1 MKISALIMLILAA
14 LVGTPV
20 NAQVTPEVRAP
31 VSADAVSPGG
41 QLRFDIGTNGEGR
54 VTYHVARSGKPLIG
68 DSQLGFLFTDA
79 PQMLRNFKL
88 VGTDRRSVDEAWE
101 QPWGEWRHMRNHY
114 NELTATFEETSKL
127 HRRMRVVT
135 RLFDDAVAF
144 RIEFPRQPNLTTAN
158 IAEELTQFRLIGD
171 GEAWWDP
178 AFESNREEYLYNR
191 TKISEIGT
199 AQTPLTIRL
208 TDGTH
213 VAFHEAAL
221 VDYSGMDIAK
231 VEGGLLKA
239 VLTPSS
245 NGAKV
250 TRDTPFETPWRV
262 MLITSDAPSLYAANA
277 EILNLNEPNKLGDVS
292 WVHPRKFMGIWWG
305 MHLDT
310 QSWSSGPRHG
320 ATTAYARKMIDFAA
334 ANGFTGLLVEG
345 WNTGWDG
352 DWFANGDTFSFTQ
365 AYPDFDLPGVVAYGL
380 KRGVHFIGHNET
392 SANIAWYEPRMGAG
406 FDMFQKLGVDA
417 IKTGYVSDAGGV
429 QAVGPDGKPRY
440 EWHEGQVM
448 VRHHLKVVTE
458 AAKRHIAID
467 AHEPVKDTGLR
478 RTYPSWVSREG
489 QRGMEYNAW
498 GVPKNPPEHEA
509 NLVFTRMLSGP
520 MDFTPGVLSLMG
532 RGNTPIL
539 STLAKQLAL
548 YVVIYSPI
556 QMAADLPENYAANP
570 GPFQFIKDVAVDW
583 DDTKVL
589 AGEVGDLAVIA
600 RKTRGR
606 DEWFIGAVGDE
617 QVRHFDV
624 PLAFLGRGRWRAE
637 IYRDGDTADY
647 RTNPRAIVIERR
659 FVTATDR
666 LALRLAPGGGAAV
679 RFVPLGR

>member
-1 MKISALIMLILAA
+1 MFKIA
-14 LVGTPV
+14 LVLTTLIALLASPALADVPV
-20 NAQVTPEVRAP
+20 QAR
-31 VSADAVSPGG
+31 SPNGEIAY
-41 QLRFDIGTNGEGR
+41 QIGAGGEGR
-54 VTYHVARSGKPLIG
+54 VNYSVTRNGKPLIG

-88 VGTDRRSVDEAWE
+88 VDQATRSFDETWE
-101 QPWGEWRHMRNHY
+101 QPWGEWRRVRNHY
-114 NELTATFEETSKL
+114 NEVSATFEEGSKL
-127 HRRMRVVT
+127 HRRMRVVA

-144 RIEFPRQPNLTTAN
+144 RIEFPRQPNLATAN
-158 IAEELTQFRLIGD
+158 IAEELTQFRVVGD
-171 GEAWWDP
+171 GEAWWDT

-191 TKISEIGT
+191 TKISEIGI
-199 AQTPLTIRL
+199 AQTPMTIRL

-213 VAFHEAAL
+213 IAFHEAAL
-221 VDYSGMDIAK
+221 VDYSGMNIAK
-231 VEGGLLKA
+231 VQGGLLKA

-245 NGAKV
+245 SGPKV
-250 TRDTPFETPWRV
+250 TRDTPFVTPWRV
-262 MLITSDAPSLYAANA
+262 MLITGDAPSLYAANV

-292 WVHPRKFMGIWWG
+292 WVKPRKYVGIWWG

-310 QSWSSGPRHG
+310 QSWASGAKHG

-345 WNTGWDG
+345 WNKGWDG
-352 DWFANGDTFSFTQ
+352 DWFANGDTFSFTE

-380 KRGVHFIGHNET
+380 KKGVHFIGHNET

-406 FDMFQKLGVDA
+406 FDLFQKLGVDA

-429 QAVGPDGKPRY
+429 QAVGPDGKPRF

-478 RTYPSWVSREG
+478 RTYPSWISREG

-556 QMAADLPENYAANP
+556 QMAADLPENLAANP
-570 GPFQFIKDVAVDW
+570 GPLQFIKDVAVDW

-600 RKTRGR
+600 RKTRGKN
-606 DEWFIGAVGDE
+606 EWFVGAVGDE
-617 QVRHFDV
+617 QERHFDV
-624 PLAFLGRGRWRAE
+624 PLGFLGEGRWRAE

-647 RTNPRAIVIERR
+647 RTNPRAIVIEQRK
-659 FVTATDR
+659 VSAGDR
-666 LALRLAPGGGAAV
+666 LALRIAPGGGAAV
-679 RFVPLGR
+679 RFVSLGR

>member
-1 MKISALIMLILAA
+1 MFKIA
-14 LVGTPV
+14 LVLTTLISLLSSPARADEPV
-20 NAQVTPEVRAP
+20 QAR
-31 VSADAVSPGG
+31 SPNG
-41 QLRFDIGTNGEGR
+41 QIAFQIGAGGEGR
-54 VTYHVARSGKPLIG
+54 INYSVTRGGKPLIG

-88 VGTDRRSVDEAWE
+88 VEQASRSVDEPWE

-114 NELTATFEETSKL
+114 NELAATFEETSKL
-127 HRRMRVVT
+127 HRRMRVVA

-144 RIEFPRQPNLTTAN
+144 RIEFPRQANLTTAN
-158 IAEELTQFRLIGD
+158 IAEELTQFRVVGD
-171 GEAWWDP
+171 GEAWWDT
-178 AFESNREEYLYNR
+178 AFESNREEYIYNR
-191 TKISEIGT
+191 TKISEIGI

-213 VAFHEAAL
+213 IAFHEAAL
-221 VDYSGMDIAK
+221 VDYSGMNIAK
-231 VEGGLLKA
+231 VQGGLLKA

-245 NGAKV
+245 SGPKV
-250 TRDTPFETPWRV
+250 SRDTPFVTPWRV
-262 MLITSDAPSLYAANA
+262 MLITGDAPSLYAANA
-277 EILNLNEPNKLGDVS
+277 EILNLNEPNSQGDVS
-292 WVHPRKFMGIWWG
+292 WVHPRKYMGIWWG
-305 MHLDT
+305 MHLET
-310 QSWSSGPRHG
+310 QSWSSGPKHG

-334 ANGFTGLLVEG
+334 ANGFSGLLVEG
-345 WNTGWDG
+345 WNKGWDG
-352 DWFANGDTFSFTQ
+352 DWFANGDTFSFTEP
-365 AYPDFDLPGVVAYGL
+365 YPDFDLPGVVAYGL
-380 KRGVHFIGHNET
+380 KKGVHFIGHNET

-478 RTYPSWVSREG
+478 RTYPSWISREG

-600 RKTRGR
+600 RKTRGKN
-606 DEWFIGAVGDE
+606 EWFIGAVGDE
-617 QVRHFDV
+617 QERRFDV
-624 PLAFLGRGRWRAE
+624 PLAFLGKGKWRAE
-637 IYRDGDTADY
+637 IYRDGDTADF
-647 RTNPRAIVIERR
+647 RTNPRSIVIEQRK
-659 FVTATDR
+659 VTAADR

-679 RFVPLGR
+679 RFVSLGR